1 MKLEWFRNT
10 VLFLVLL
17 LVQALVLNHIHLFD
31 CATPFL
37 YVYMVL
43 LFRRN
48 YPKWGIL
55 LLSFVMGLCVDV
67 FANTPGVAAGS
78 MTFIGLLQPY
88 LLLLFVNRDSPDD
101 LQPSMKSLGV
111 AKFVSFTV
119 ILTLVYCLLFF
130 TLETFNFFNWQQ
142 WIECVGGSTAITVAL
157 ILVVENLRKR

>member
-1 MKLEWFRNT
+1 MNIAWLWNA
-10 VLFLVLL
+10 LMFLVVL

-48 YPKWGIL
+48 YPKWAIL
-55 LLSFVMGLCVDV
+55 LLSFVRGLCVDV
-67 FANTPGVAAGS
+67 FSNTPGMASGA

-111 AKFVSFTV
+111 AKFVYFTV
-119 ILTLVYCLLFF
+119 ILTFVYCLLFF
-130 TLETFNFFNWQQ
+130 TLETFTFFNWLQ
-142 WIECVGGSTAITVAL
+142 WIECVGGSTAISVAL
-157 ILVVENLRKR
+157 ILVVENFRKR